1 MVCSN
6 EMGGDLRMW
15 ENPEHCE
22 WREPAKG
29 QSYLHPALSVKSLAL
44 TLFPYPREVTA
55 VRCITQLT
63 SVPFGGML
71 TYLARD
77 HAKIIQDK
85 VVESPPSAKENTPKD

>member
-6 EMGGDLRMW
+6 EMGGDLRMR
-15 ENPEHCE
+15 EDPEHCE

-29 QSYLHPALSVKSLAL
+29 QSYLHPALWVKSLAL

-55 VRCITQLT
+55 VRCVTQFT

-71 TYLARD
+71 AYLAKD

-85 VVESPPSAKENTPKD
+85 VAESPPSANENTPKE